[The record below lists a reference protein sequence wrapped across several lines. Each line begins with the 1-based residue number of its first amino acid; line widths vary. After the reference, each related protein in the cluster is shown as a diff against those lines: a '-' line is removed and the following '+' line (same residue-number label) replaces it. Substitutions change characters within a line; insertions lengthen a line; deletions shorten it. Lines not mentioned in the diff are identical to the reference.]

1 MNKGIPVPFQFA
13 KSWLGW
19 FSKGRVCGELSRKNG
34 RGWFATL
41 VGANIV
47 SVCVGVCIVRV

>member
-19 FSKGRVCGELSRKNG
+19 FSSSRLRAELTRKKG
-34 RGWFATL
+34 RGWFAAL
-41 VGANIV
+41 VGANSV
-47 SVCVGVCIVRV
+47 SVCVCIVRV